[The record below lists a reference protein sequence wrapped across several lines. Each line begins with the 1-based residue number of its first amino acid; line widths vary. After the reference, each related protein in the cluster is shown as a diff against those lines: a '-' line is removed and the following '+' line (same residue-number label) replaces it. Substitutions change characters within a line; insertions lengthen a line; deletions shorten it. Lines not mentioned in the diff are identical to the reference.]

1 MSEPV
6 IPRPVIP
13 RPVTRR
19 PVTRL
24 PVNGRTAAAALGAT
38 RTAARARVRAA
49 MRSAIPGLVPQPVP
63 AGVDAKVRRRNVGA
77 DYDTDWART
86 YPARIARALLVEGVV
101 RPVMSVLAD
110 PTVTGTDRL
119 VDASGPMVF
128 AANHHSHIDT
138 ALLVSSIPEPW
149 RHHLVVGA
157 AADYFF
163 ANRVTAPLSALV
175 VGAIPIERQKVARR
189 SAQLASSLI
198 DDGWS
203 VLIFPEGGRSPDG
216 WGQPFRGG
224 AAYISMRTGVPVVP
238 VHVEGTG
245 RVLAKGSNLPRRSST
260 TVTFGSPLTPGD
272 GEDSRRFAARIEAAV
287 AALAD
292 ETTTDWW
299 QARTRA
305 HAGTTPSLQAPSQGA
320 WRRTWA
326 LGDRGPTRHRRDT
339 WPRLS
344 GDN

>member
-1 MSEPV
+1 MSP
-6 IPRPVIP
+6 PAGNRPVS
-13 RPVTRR
+13 
-19 PVTRL
+19 RL
-24 PVNGRTAAAALGAT
+24 PVNGRTASAALSAAGAT
-38 RTAARARVRAA
+38 ARTRL
-49 MRSAIPGLVPQPVP
+49 RSAVRSALPGLVPQPVP
-63 AGVDAKVRRRNVGA
+63 AGVEAKVRRRNVGA

-86 YPARIARALLVEGVV
+86 YPARLARALLVEGVV
-101 RPVMSVLAD
+101 RPTMAVLAD
-110 PTVTGTDRL
+110 PTIAGTDRL
-119 VDASGPMVF
+119 ADASGPMVF

-189 SAQLASSLI
+189 SAQLASDLI

-224 AAYISMRTGVPVVP
+224 AAYIAMRTGVPVVP

-245 RVLAKGSNLPRRSST
+245 RVLAKGSNIPRRSPT
-260 TVTFGSPLTPGD
+260 TVTFGTPLTPAD
-272 GEDSRRFAARIEAAV
+272 GEDSRRFGARIEAAV

-292 ETTTDWW
+292 ETSTDWW

-305 HAGTTPSLQAPSQGA
+305 HAGTTPSLQAPSSQDRSLGA
-320 WRRTWA
+320 WRRTWS
-326 LGDRGPTRHRRDT
+326 LGDRGPTRRRRDA

>member
-1 MSEPV
+1 MSKPAG
-6 IPRPVIP
+6 
-13 RPVTRR
+13 
-19 PVTRL
+19 RL
-24 PVNGRTAAAALGAT
+24 PVNGRTATDALGAVGA
-38 RTAARARVRAA
+38 AARTRLRSAVRT
-49 MRSAIPGLVPQPVP
+49 AIPGLVPQPVP
-63 AGVDAKVRRRNVGA
+63 AGVQTAVRKRNVGA

-86 YPARIARALLVEGVV
+86 YPARIARTLLVEGVV
-101 RPVMSVLAD
+101 RPTMSMLAD
-110 PTVTGTDRL
+110 PTVVGTDRL
-119 VDASGPMVF
+119 ADFTGPLVF

-163 ANRVTAPLSALV
+163 ANRITAPLSALV

-189 SAQLASSLI
+189 SARLASDLI
-198 DDGWS
+198 ADGWS

-224 AAYISMRTGVPVVP
+224 AAYIAMRTGVPVVP
-238 VHVEGTG
+238 IHVEGTG
-245 RVLAKGSNLPRRSST
+245 RVLAKGSSIPRRSST
-260 TVTFGSPLTPGD
+260 TVTFGTPLTPAD

-292 ETTTDWW
+292 ETSTDWW

-305 HAGTTPSLQAPSQGA
+305 HAGTTPSLQAPSSQDPSLGA
-320 WRRTWA
+320 WRRNWS
-326 LGDRGPTRHRRDT
+326 LGDRGPTRRRRDA

-344 GDN
+344 GND

>member
-1 MSEPV
+1 MSKPAG
-6 IPRPVIP
+6 
-13 RPVTRR
+13 
-19 PVTRL
+19 RL
-24 PVNGRTAAAALGAT
+24 PVNGRTATDALGAAGA
-38 RTAARARVRAA
+38 AARTRLRSAVRT
-49 MRSAIPGLVPQPVP
+49 AIPGLVPQPVP
-63 AGVDAKVRRRNVGA
+63 AGVQTRVRKRNVGS

-86 YPARIARALLVEGVV
+86 YPARLARTLLVEGVV
-101 RPVMSVLAD
+101 RPAMSILAD
-110 PTVTGTDRL
+110 PTVVGIDRL
-119 VDASGPMVF
+119 TDFTGPLVF

-163 ANRVTAPLSALV
+163 ANRITAPLSALV

-189 SAQLASSLI
+189 SARLASDLI
-198 DDGWS
+198 SDGWS

-224 AAYISMRTGVPVVP
+224 AAYIAMRTGVPVVP
-238 VHVEGTG
+238 IHVEGTG
-245 RVLAKGSNLPRRSST
+245 RVLAKGSNIPRRSST
-260 TVTFGSPLTPGD
+260 TVTFGTPLTPAE

-292 ETTTDWW
+292 ETSTDWW

-305 HAGTTPSLQAPSQGA
+305 HAGTTPSLQAPSSQDPSLGA
-320 WRRTWA
+320 WRRNWS
-326 LGDRGPTRHRRDT
+326 LGDRGPTRRRRDA

-344 GDN
+344 GDD